1 MLVLGGP
8 GSHEGHEE
16 EGHPER
22 PERVTAVLAGVGDLD
37 LAGDLVRVATRE
49 ATRAELLAVH
59 DGAYLDELG
68 AFCYGGGGDIDEDT
82 YATYDSYSIARATAG
97 SGLAVVDE
105 LRRRDAGVG
114 LVVTRPPGHHALAG
128 RAMGFCLLNN
138 VAIAAAHLAAAGERV
153 AIIDFDVHHGNGT
166 QEIFWNDPRVL
177 YVSSHQVPLFPGSG
191 MSSEVGGPD
200 ALGATCNLPLPAGAT
215 GDVVAHAYEEIA
227 APVLDSFAPTWVLV
241 SAGFDAHRS
250 DPLADLALTSG
261 DFGALSHFAAQFTPQ
276 PGRLAFFLEGGY
288 NLQALRASI
297 TATLARALGEDC
309 ANEAPSAGGPGHD
322 AVMRSAALR
331 AAALEA
337 AHDTKGSS

>member
-37 LAGDLVRVATRE
+37 LAGDLVHATPRE

-82 YATYDSYSIARATAG
+82 YATYDSYTIARATAG
-97 SGLAVVDE
+97 AGLAVIDE
-105 LRRRDAGVG
+105 LSRRENGVG

-138 VAIAAAHLAAAGERV
+138 VAVAAARLAGAGERV

-191 MSSEVGGPD
+191 MASEVGGPD
-200 ALGATCNLPLPAGAT
+200 ALGATLNLPLPAGAT
-215 GDVVAHAYEEIA
+215 GDVLAHAYDEIA
-227 APVLDSFAPTWVLV
+227 GPVLDEFAPTWVLV

-261 DFGALSHFAAQFTPQ
+261 DFAALANFAGQFSP

-288 NLQALRASI
+288 NLQALRTSI
-297 TATLARALGEDC
+297 TATLARALGEDR
-309 ANEAPSAGGPGHD
+309 ADEAPSSGGPGHD
-322 AVMRSAALR
+322 AVLASATLR
-331 AAALEA
+331 AAALERA
-337 AHDTKGSS
+337 RNETRTP

>member
-1 MLVLGGP
+1 MLILGGP
-8 GSHEGHEE
+8 GAHEGHEE
-16 EGHPER
+16 AGHPER

-37 LAGDLVRVATRE
+37 LAGDLVHATPRE
-49 ATRAELLAVH
+49 ATRAELLRVH

-82 YATYDSYSIARATAG
+82 YATYDSYTIARATAG

-114 LVVTRPPGHHALAG
+114 LVVTRPPGHHAMTG

-153 AIIDFDVHHGNGT
+153 AVIDFDVHHGNGT

-191 MSSEVGGPD
+191 MAGEVGGPD

-215 GDVVAHAYEEIA
+215 GDVVSQAYDDIA
-227 APVLDSFAPTWVLV
+227 GPVIDRFAPTWVLV
-241 SAGFDAHRS
+241 SAGYDAHRS

-261 DFGALSHFAAQFTPQ
+261 DFAALARFAGQFAPA
-276 PGRLAFFLEGGY
+276 GRLAFFLEGGY
-288 NLQALRASI
+288 NLQALRSSI
-297 TATLARALGEDC
+297 TATLASALGDNR
-309 ANEAPSAGGPGHD
+309 ADEAPSSGGPGHEVVTRD
-322 AVMRSAALR
+322 AALR
-331 AAALEA
+331 AAALERA
-337 AHDTKGSS
+337 GNETRDTP

>member
-49 ATRAELLAVH
+49 ATRAELVAVH

-82 YATYDSYSIARATAG
+82 YATYDSYAIARATAG

-105 LRRRDAGVG
+105 LRRRDTGVG
-114 LVVTRPPGHHALAG
+114 LVITRPPGHHALAG

-200 ALGATCNLPLPAGAT
+200 ALGTTCNLPLPAGAT

-261 DFGALSHFAAQFTPQ
+261 DFGALSHFAAQFAPQ

-297 TATLARALGEDC
+297 TATLARALGEDR
-309 ANEAPSAGGPGHD
+309 ANETPSAGGPGHD
-322 AVMRSAALR
+322 AVIRGAALR

-337 AHDTKGSS
+337 ALGTKGTP